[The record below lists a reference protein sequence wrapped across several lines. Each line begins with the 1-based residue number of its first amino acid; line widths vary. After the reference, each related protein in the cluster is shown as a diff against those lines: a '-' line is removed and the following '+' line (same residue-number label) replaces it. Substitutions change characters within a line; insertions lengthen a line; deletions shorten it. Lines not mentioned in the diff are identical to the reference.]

1 MGSPRTLRRR
11 RQRIAAKS
19 RPRPTGPGFLTP
31 TWIINDILKT
41 FADNLRVMEILNKKH

>member
-19 RPRPTGPGFLTP
+19 RPKPRGSGLLTP
-31 TWIINDILKT
+31 QWIINDVLKT
-41 FADNLRVMEILNKKH
+41 WADSLKIMEHINKKY